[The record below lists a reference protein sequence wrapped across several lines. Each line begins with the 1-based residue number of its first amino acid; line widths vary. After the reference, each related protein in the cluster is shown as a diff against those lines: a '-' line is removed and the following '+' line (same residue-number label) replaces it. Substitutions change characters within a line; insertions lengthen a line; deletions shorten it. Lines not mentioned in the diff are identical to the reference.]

1 MRHHLTTILSLLLI
15 LCATDALAGESLL
28 RVSDIRVSRN
38 ADKLDIL
45 LDIDPRRVNPGR
57 DREVIFTPVVVSSTG
72 NDSVVLPAIRIAGRN
87 RYYSHLR
94 NNNMP
99 EGTRLFSADSRETI
113 QYRHS
118 TPFLPWMERSTIEM
132 RQSTGNCCNPIL
144 PDTEADRPL
153 AKLDFTVPQYPA
165 ALEFVALTGDET
177 IERSAEGSAFIDFVV
192 NKTDIRPT
200 YRNNTKELAKI
211 IATINV
217 VKNDPDAT
225 ITRVTIKGF
234 ASPEGSYSNNVRL
247 AMGRTQALKEYVRE
261 YYHFPHEIMSTD
273 YEPEDWEGLIKRLQK
288 INIPHREE
296 ILQIAKSDMEPD
308 PRNAEIQKRYPK
320 EYKFILDSIYPALR
334 HSDYTVKYRIRTYVD
349 IEELKR
355 VYAGN
360 PANLRPVD
368 FERIASTMTPGS
380 PEWDEVYL
388 KAAELYPN
396 DTDAAL
402 NGANILMKQGKL
414 TEAARLLNNAG
425 ERPEAFYSRA
435 TLAALNG
442 DLQRAHTL
450 FGQAADAGFSAAR
463 VQQENIDS
471 MMKRNYV
478 EYLISPE

>member
-1 MRHHLTTILSLLLI
+1 
-15 LCATDALAGESLL
+15 
-28 RVSDIRVSRN
+28 
-38 ADKLDIL
+38 
-45 LDIDPRRVNPGR
+45 
-57 DREVIFTPVVVSSTG
+57 
-72 NDSVVLPAIRIAGRN
+72 
-87 RYYSHLR
+87 
-94 NNNMP
+94 
-99 EGTRLFSADSRETI
+99 
-113 QYRHS
+113 
-118 TPFLPWMERSTIEM
+118 
-132 RQSTGNCCNPIL
+132 
-144 PDTEADRPL
+144 
-153 AKLDFTVPQYPA
+153 
-165 ALEFVALTGDET
+165 
-177 IERSAEGSAFIDFVV
+177 
-192 NKTDIRPT
+192 
-200 YRNNTKELAKI
+200 
-211 IATINV
+211 
-217 VKNDPDAT
+217 
-225 ITRVTIKGF
+225 
-234 ASPEGSYSNNVRL
+234 
-247 AMGRTQALKEYVRE
+247 
-261 YYHFPHEIMSTD
+261 
-273 YEPEDWEGLIKRLQK
+273 
-288 INIPHREE
+288 
-296 ILQIAKSDMEPD
+296 MEPD

-355 VYAGN
+355 VYAAN

-425 ERPEAFYSRA
+425 ERPEAVYSRA